1 MIATQISYLSIALAV
16 CNITELSTKQFAEL
30 SVTTMTKHC
39 YKEENPV
46 LIPNFSCHN
55 LRHTFATRLC
65 EADINLSVIQ
75 NVMGHK
81 EIKTT
86 LEIYTHVTE
95 AKKREEVDILET
107 RFAWT

>member
-1 MIATQISYLSIALAV
+1 MLIQLYLLQNV
-16 CNITELSTKQFAEL
+16 HQYQCECLFLL
-30 SVTTMTKHC
+30 SV
-39 YKEENPV
+39 
-46 LIPNFSCHN
+46 
-55 LRHTFATRLC
+55 
-65 EADINLSVIQ
+65 VIQ